1 MRSTIVSLFVT
12 AFLVACDQQSVPAL
26 DQTATAEP
34 GSTPTEISESERLN
48 QWLNA
53 RDEEAL
59 AMSPMTLT
67 GLGRKELYGQIDDL
81 SEAAEEEQLA
91 WQAQTVAEMRAS
103 FDYDALSTAAKA
115 SYDLW
120 IYQYEA
126 SLAVAPFRRHGYIF
140 EQMFGA
146 HAGMPNFLIN
156 LHSVD
161 SEAEMQAYISRIAG
175 IARSMDQLVVRAQAG
190 AEEGLRPPRFAYEIV
205 IRETMSIISGA
216 PFAAD
221 SDVDSPLWSDAK
233 MKIEALLAD
242 GDIDEARATQLLSEV
257 EQALLGS
264 FGPSYQAVA
273 DWLQADIV
281 HSDEQPRGVS
291 ALNNGAAYY
300 RAMLSRMTTTDLT
313 ADEIHTIGLNEVA
326 RIRQEMEVLKEQL
339 GFTGTLQEFFTFV
352 KTDSRFLYP
361 DDDEGRQGYIDDST
375 AFIDAMRER
384 LPDYFGLLPK
394 AELEVRRVEAFREQD
409 GAPQHYQAGAPD
421 GSRAGVYYAHLSD
434 MNAMP
439 KYDMESVAYHEG
451 VPGHHL
457 QISIARELSGVPEFR
472 KRFRVTAFSEG
483 WGLYSERLAKE
494 MGGFED
500 PYKDFGRLNAEIW
513 RAIRLVI
520 DTGLH
525 AKGWSQQQA
534 VDYFSQNSSIADAAI
549 AAEVRRYLVIP
560 GQATAYKI
568 GMLKILAL
576 REKARTELGER
587 FDIRAFHDTVLGGG
601 ALPLSVLER
610 VVDNWIEQTRAG

>member
-1 MRSTIVSLFVT
+1 MRTTIASLFVT
-12 AFLVACDQQSVPAL
+12 AFLVACDQPSVPAV
-26 DQTATAEP
+26 DQTSTAEP
-34 GSTPTEISESERLN
+34 GSTTTEINESERLN
-48 QWLNA
+48 QWFDA
-53 RDEEAL
+53 RNEEAL

-67 GLGRKELYGQIDDL
+67 ELGRKELYDQIDDF

-91 WQAQTVAEMRAS
+91 WQAQTVEEMRAS
-103 FDYDALSTAAKA
+103 FDYNALSTVAKA

-120 IYQYEA
+120 VYQYE
-126 SLAVAPFRRHGYIF
+126 SNLAVAPFRRHGYIF
-140 EQMFGA
+140 EQMSGS

-156 LHSVD
+156 MHSVD

-175 IARSMDQLVVRAQAG
+175 IARSMDQLVVRAQVG
-190 AEEGLRPPRFAYEIV
+190 AEEGVRPPRFAYQIV

-216 PFAAD
+216 PFDAD

-233 MKIEALLAD
+233 KKIEGLLAD
-242 GDIDEARATQLLSEV
+242 DEIDETRARQLLSEV
-257 EQALLGS
+257 EQALLDS
-264 FGPSYQAVA
+264 FGPSYQAIA

-281 HSDEQPRGVS
+281 NSDQQPRGVS

-300 RAMLSRMTTTDLT
+300 QAMLSRMTTTDLT
-313 ADEIHTIGLNEVA
+313 ADEIHSIGLNEVA
-326 RIRQEMEVLKEQL
+326 RIRQEMETLKEQVE
-339 GFTGTLQEFFTFV
+339 FTGTLQEFFTFV

-361 DDDEGRQGYIDDST
+361 NDDEGRQGYIDDST
-375 AFIDAMRER
+375 AFIDAMREK
-384 LPDYFGLLPK
+384 LPDYFGLLPQ

-409 GAPQHYQAGAPD
+409 GAPQHYQAGTPD
-421 GSRAGVYYAHLSD
+421 GSRPGVYYAHLSD

-439 KYDMESVAYHEG
+439 EYDMESVAYHEG

-457 QISIARELSGVPEFR
+457 QISIARELTGVPEFR
-472 KRFRVTAFSEG
+472 KRFRATAFSEG

-513 RAIRLVI
+513 RAIRLVV

-534 VDYFSQNSSIADAAI
+534 VDYFKQNSSIADAAI

-568 GMLKILAL
+568 GMLKILEL
-576 REKARTELGER
+576 RQKARAELGER

-610 VVDNWIEQTRAG
+610 VVDNWIEEIKVG

>member
-1 MRSTIVSLFVT
+1 MRNTIASLFVT
-12 AFLVACDQQSVPAL
+12 AFLVACDQPSVPAV
-26 DQTATAEP
+26 DQTSTAEP
-34 GSTPTEISESERLN
+34 GSTTTEINESERLN
-48 QWLNA
+48 QWFDA
-53 RDEEAL
+53 RNEEAL

-67 GLGRKELYGQIDDL
+67 GLGRKELYDQIDDF
-81 SEAAEEEQLA
+81 SEAAEQEQLA
-91 WQAQTVAEMRAS
+91 WQAQTVEEMRAS
-103 FDYDALSTAAKA
+103 FDYNALSTVAKA

-120 IYQYEA
+120 VYQYE
-126 SLAVAPFRRHGYIF
+126 SNLAVAPFRRHGYIF
-140 EQMFGA
+140 EQMSGS

-156 LHSVD
+156 MHRVD

-175 IARSMDQLVVRAQAG
+175 IARSMDQLVVRAQVG
-190 AEEGLRPPRFAYEIV
+190 AEEGVRPPRFAYQIV

-216 PFAAD
+216 PFDAD

-233 MKIEALLAD
+233 KKIEGLLAD
-242 GDIDEARATQLLSEV
+242 DEIDEARARQLLSEV
-257 EQALLGS
+257 EQALLDS

-281 HSDEQPRGVS
+281 NSDRQPRGAS

-300 RAMLSRMTTTDLT
+300 QAMLSRMTTTDLT
-313 ADEIHTIGLNEVA
+313 ADEIHSIGLNEVA
-326 RIRQEMEVLKEQL
+326 RIKQEMETLKEQV

-361 DDDEGRQGYIDDST
+361 NDDEGRQGYIDDTT
-375 AFIDAMRER
+375 AFIDAMREK
-384 LPDYFGLLPK
+384 LPDYFGLLPQ

-409 GAPQHYQAGAPD
+409 GAPQHYQAGTPD
-421 GSRAGVYYAHLSD
+421 GSRPGVYYAHLSD

-439 KYDMESVAYHEG
+439 EYDMESVAYHEG

-457 QISIARELSGVPEFR
+457 QISIARELTGVPEFQ
-472 KRFRVTAFSEG
+472 KRFRATAFSEG
-483 WGLYSERLAKE
+483 WGLYSELLAKE

-513 RAIRLVI
+513 RAIRLVV

-534 VDYFSQNSSIADAAI
+534 VDYFKQNSSIADAAI

-568 GMLKILAL
+568 GMLKILEL
-576 REKARTELGER
+576 RQKARAELGER

-610 VVDNWIEQTRAG
+610 VVDNWIEEIKAG